1 MRRAGRIPNTIINES
16 IVICFNR
23 RVIRGDLGNAHLL
36 YTWLRA
42 IDADVGLQSGPK
54 TASMVHVSDALH
66 TRVLR
71 GSAFGN

>member
-42 IDADVGLQSGPK
+42 IDADVGLYTEWAKNCEHGP
-54 TASMVHVSDALH
+54 
-66 TRVLR
+66 R
-71 GSAFGN
+71 FGCIAYESIEGISVW